1 MRDLDLQLSEVL
13 ADRYEVLHSAGR
25 TSDPSYLAR
34 DKTDGT
40 SVVIKLLDP
49 AGLGAESAERLL
61 LEIRRLPPRNHPA
74 LLPPLDAGRIQNL
87 VYYVVPFVEGET
99 LQERIQRGGGLPVS
113 EAVRLTREIGAGL
126 EASHRAGVVQ
136 GQLPPDNVILSER
149 GPLVAGAG
157 VPLAIQRSRTGP
169 TSVESEKPTQDVQ
182 ALAGLLETMLAGSS
196 RSSPE
201 GGARSSRLGRRVQR
215 LLGAAKSQSRQMT
228 TSMAEFLAALARLEQ
243 PPKPGP
249 DLGRRAAA
257 VAIGTGFFGL
267 GPLVERHLGS
277 AGRPR
282 RSLPID
288 AGALPPGDPDNA
300 ELNVRQFGA
309 VGNEVADDTDAI
321 QRAIDALPSSRGG
334 TVVFP
339 PGTYR
344 ITRPLRPISNC
355 RLVGG
360 GFTDRAVDPVP
371 TSQIT
376 GPALTQP
383 LIECG
388 SGLTSVQFVGL
399 GFSGDSRSGSKGV
412 HASRID
418 NLCMSDCFFDHF
430 GDQAIHIEAG
440 LGAYLRNVFVQ
451 NSCLV
456 RSGRSSMVGAVELGN
471 YDTYGYGINANASI
485 TGRGKY
491 TDGKIAAMYL
501 AGAGASLTTCIAGFA
516 EVGFAIGPNGSNIRL
531 LGCRGEFNQGP
542 GFAVEGFGNLFI
554 GNVAFSNS
562 QNADNM
568 HSGFVITGGQNVFAT
583 NRVAGMYQD
592 TAQQRDGFEDRYGCC
607 ADIRFANHYYGNRLG
622 PDVRGSLYSIDGSSL
637 HGTADLI
644 GPDFHV
650 SRGAIVARR
659 AQRALVRPPHGGV
672 VTLDAALGDYFI
684 VEVMDSKPLVLAEP
698 LHPPADGLTQEI
710 TCDVV
715 NRTATRIG
723 PVTFA
728 SCYRLD
734 RAAWRPPRPG
744 RRRVLVFYFDGT
756 YWVERSRTGE
766 I

>member
-13 ADRYEVLHSAGR
+13 ADRYEALHAASR
-25 TSDPSYLAR
+25 TSGPSYLAR
-34 DKTDGT
+34 DKADGGR
-40 SVVIKLLDP
+40 VVIKLLDP
-49 AGLGAESAERLL
+49 AGLGAESAERLM
-61 LEIRRLPPRNHPA
+61 LEIRRLPTRNHPT

-99 LQERIQRGGGLPVS
+99 LRERIQREGALDLS
-113 EAVRLTREIGAGL
+113 EAVRITGEIGAGL

-136 GQLPPDNVILSER
+136 GQLAPENVILSQH
-149 GPLVAGAG
+149 GPLVDGAG
-157 VPLAIQRSRTGP
+157 VPLAIRRSRIGP
-169 TSVESEKPTQDVQ
+169 TSVESETPTQDVR
-182 ALAGLLETMLAGSS
+182 ALAGLFATMLGESANSSPRARAGSS
-196 RSSPE
+196 RLS
-201 GGARSSRLGRRVQR
+201 RRVQR
-215 LLGAAKSQSRQMT
+215 LLGAAQSKSRRMT
-228 TSMAEFLAALARLEQ
+228 TSMAEFLAALARLDQ
-243 PPKPGP
+243 PPEPAP
-249 DLGRRAAA
+249 DVGRRAAA
-257 VAIGTGFFGL
+257 VAIGTGFFAL
-267 GPLVERHLGS
+267 GALVERHFGS
-277 AGRPR
+277 ADR
-282 RSLPID
+282 RQHLAPLD
-288 AGALPPGDPDNA
+288 TGALPAADPGQG

-309 VGNEVADDTDAI
+309 MGNEIADDTDAI
-321 QRAIDALPSSRGG
+321 QQAIDALPSSRGG

-360 GFTDRAVDPVP
+360 GFTDRAVNPVP

-376 GPALTQP
+376 GSALTRP

-388 SGLTSVQFVGL
+388 AGLTSIQLVGL
-399 GFSGDSRSGSKGV
+399 GFSGNARSGSKGV
-412 HASRID
+412 HASRVD
-418 NLCMSDCFFDHF
+418 NLCIFDCFFDHF

-440 LGAYLRNVFVQ
+440 LAAYLRNVFVQ

-456 RSGRSSMVGAVELGN
+456 RSCRSSMVGAIELGN
-471 YDTYGYGINANASI
+471 DDTYGYGINANASI

-491 TDGKIAAMYL
+491 ADGKIAAMYL
-501 AGAGASLTTCIAGFA
+501 PGAGALLTTCVAGFA
-516 EVGFAIGPNGSNIRL
+516 EVGFAVGPSGSNIRL

-542 GFAVEGFGNLFI
+542 GFVVEGFGNLFI

-562 QNADNM
+562 QSADNTY
-568 HSGFVITGGQNVFAT
+568 SGFVITGGQNLFSN

-592 TAQQRDGFEDRYGCC
+592 TARQRDGFEDRYGCC
-607 ADIRFANHYYGNRLG
+607 ADIKFANHYYGNRLG

-659 AQRALVRPPHGGV
+659 ALRALVRPPYSRV
-672 VTLDAALGDYFI
+672 VTPDAALGDYFV
-684 VEVMDSKPLVLAEP
+684 VEVTDSKPWVLAEP
-698 LHPPADGLTQEI
+698 LNPPADGFTQEI

-715 NRTATRIG
+715 NHTATRIG

-728 SCYRLD
+728 PCYRLD
-734 RAAWRPPRPG
+734 RADWTPPEPG
-744 RRRVLVFYFDGT
+744 RRRVLVFYFDGRC
-756 YWVERSRTGE
+756 WVERSRTGE